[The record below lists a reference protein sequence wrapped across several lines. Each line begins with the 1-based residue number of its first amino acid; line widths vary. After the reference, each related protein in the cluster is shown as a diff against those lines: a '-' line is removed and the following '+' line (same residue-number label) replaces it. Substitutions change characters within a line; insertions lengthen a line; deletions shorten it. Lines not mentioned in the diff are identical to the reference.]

1 MATTTTSAQT
11 MNILNDTFPM
21 LRSGAEIIHEAN
33 IQPYDGYVVLQDG
46 TILRLRGDGTGTSE
60 GGTEYTTVS
69 RGIGEPDG
77 EGGYDEYEVL
87 GWVETSDV
95 RYE

>member
-1 MATTTTSAQT
+1 MTTTTTSAQA
-11 MNILNDTFPM
+11 MNNSDNIFPL
-21 LRSGAEIIHEAN
+21 LRPGAEIIHEAN
-33 IQPYDGYVVLQDG
+33 VQPNDGYIVLQDG
-46 TILRLRGDGTGTSE
+46 TNLRLRGDGTGTSE
-60 GGTEYTTVS
+60 DGTDFTCVS
-69 RGIGEPDG
+69 RGIGEPEG